1 MDNIARLDQTQPISG
16 RPVDP
21 DWRTDSDRPMVTTDR
36 FILQSGRRRL
46 EACRVLGRSC
56 AGLHDQISVE
66 VDSANTPNRAFCEIT
81 PRLHGGTVK
90 KPKTKAPE
98 ISRAE
103 NGTAKATAKPV
114 CAGLVSAMIE
124 PGKDVNADW
133 LAKSLVKLIADK
145 TKK

>member
-1 MDNIARLDQTQPISG
+1 
-16 RPVDP
+16 
-21 DWRTDSDRPMVTTDR
+21 MVTTDR

-46 EACRVLGRSC
+46 EACRVLGLSC

-66 VDSANTPNRAFCEIT
+66 VDSANTPNRAFCEII

-98 ISRAE
+98 ITRAE
-103 NGTAKATAKPV
+103 NGTVKAAAKPV